1 MTLMPGSRIR
11 RAVIGVVIAGAVSAC
26 SQSPAEPATEMAIP
40 ATAQTP
46 LERGEFLVTIGGC
59 GDCHTPKV
67 FGPNGPEPDMTRLFS
82 GHPENLSVSVPFIPA
97 PDSSWTIATNDHLTA
112 WSGPWGVSF
121 AANLTP
127 DDLTGLR
134 SGVWTE
140 EIFISA
146 MRTGKHM
153 ATARVI
159 LPPMPWQVLGQLGDD
174 DLKAIW
180 AYLGTMPPVLNHVP
194 DPVPPAAAPQ

>member
-1 MTLMPGSRIR
+1 MA
-11 RAVIGVVIAGAVSAC
+11 AV
-26 SQSPAEPATEMAIP
+26 ATE
-40 ATAQTP
+40 QTP
-46 LERGEFLVTIGGC
+46 VERGELLVTIGGC

-67 FGPNGPEPDMTRLFS
+67 FGPNGPEPDRTRLLS
-82 GHPENLSVSVPFIPA
+82 GHPEEVSVSEPFTPSS
-97 PDSSWTIATNDHLTA
+97 DSSWTITTNDHLTA

-140 EIFISA
+140 DLFIRA

-159 LPPMPWQVLGQLGDD
+159 LPPMPWQALAQLSDA

-180 AYLGTMPPVLNHVP
+180 AYLGTIPPVLNHVP
-194 DPVPPAAAPQ
+194 DPVPPTAAAAP